1 MQKEVMMFDFLIV
14 GAGPAGLAAAIRLA
28 QMGQQQRQPPK
39 ICIIEKGESVGA
51 HILSG
56 AVLDPKSL
64 NSLLPDW
71 RERHPPPFTPVM
83 RDRFYYL
90 SRKKK
95 LRLPVPPQMKN
106 PDSLIISLGRWC
118 QWLADQAEQ
127 LGVNIFPGFPA
138 TEVITEQGQIK
149 GIITGDQGR
158 NRKGEPTSRFQPG
171 IELRARQTLFAE
183 GCRGF
188 LSEQLM
194 RQFNL
199 RQAACPQ
206 TYALGIKELWEISS
220 EHHEAGTVIH
230 SVGWPLPHDTYGGSF
245 LYHAENNRL
254 AIGFV
259 TGLDYTNPW
268 LNPYELFQQ
277 WKTHS
282 MVASLLADG
291 RRIAYGA
298 RCLNEGG
305 LQSLPHMVLPG
316 GLLIGC
322 AAGFLNV
329 PKMKGIHTA
338 IQSGILAAESVFSA
352 AEGEACESF
361 TEKYRSSWI
370 HKELYT
376 ARNIRPSMQWGLWPG
391 LILAAIDTF
400 IFRGHAPWTFRRRLP
415 DHLTLKLATQ
425 CIKPVYPSHDDKI
438 TFDRL
443 SSVYLAY
450 THHDE
455 NQPSHLKIKNAD
467 IPVTV
472 NLKQYA
478 GPEQRY
484 CPAGVYEF
492 VKVDHAPPVLQIN
505 AANCV
510 HCKACDIKDPTQN
523 ILWSPPEGSS
533 GPKYQGM

>member
-1 MQKEVMMFDFLIV
+1 MTREVMAFDFVIV
-14 GAGPAGLAAAIRLA
+14 GAGPAGLSAAIRLA
-28 QMGQQQRQPPK
+28 QLGQQQGNMPQ
-39 ICIIEKGESVGA
+39 ICVIEKGESVGA

-56 AVLDPKSL
+56 AVLDPKAL
-64 NSLLPDW
+64 NALLPDW
-71 RERHPPPFTPVM
+71 RERQPPPHTPVT

-90 SRKKK
+90 TPRKK

-106 PDSLIISLGRWC
+106 PGNLIISLGRWC
-118 QWLADQAEQ
+118 QWLAAQAEQ
-127 LGVNIFPGFPA
+127 LGVSIFPGFAA
-138 TEVITEQGQIK
+138 TDVICEDGRIR

-158 NRKGEPTSRFQPG
+158 DRKGEPTARFQPG

-194 RQFNL
+194 CQFDL
-199 RQAACPQ
+199 RRTACPQ
-206 TYALGIKELWEISS
+206 TYALGIKELWEIPA
-220 EHHEAGTVIH
+220 EQHEAGTVIH
-230 SVGWPLPHDTYGGSF
+230 SVGWPLSNDTYGGSF

-277 WKTHS
+277 WKTHPL
-282 MVASLLADG
+282 VAPLLASG
-291 RRIAYGA
+291 KRIAYGG

-305 LQSLPHMVLPG
+305 LQSLPRTVFPG

-338 IQSGILAAESVFSA
+338 MQSGILAAESVFTA
-352 AEGEACESF
+352 GEGEACESF
-361 TEKYRSSWI
+361 TEKCKTSWV
-370 HKELYT
+370 HNELYR

-391 LILAAIDTF
+391 LMLAAVDTL
-400 IFRGHAPWTFRRRLP
+400 ILRGHAPWTFRRHTP
-415 DHLTLKLATQ
+415 DHLTLRPAAV
-425 CIKPVYPSHDDKI
+425 CSEVSYPLHDGKM

-443 SSVYLAY
+443 SSVFLAC
-450 THHDE
+450 TQHDE
-455 NQPSHLKIKNAD
+455 NQPVHLKIKNPD
-467 IPVTV
+467 IPVSF
-472 NLKQYA
+472 NLKEYA

-492 VKVDHAPPVLQIN
+492 VKLDAAPPRLQIN

-523 ILWSPPEGSS
+523 IVWTPPEGGS
-533 GPKYQGM
+533 GPRYQDM